1 MAAAG
6 ARGDGTIVKF
16 TLRTKL
22 MLAFTTMLALTLI
35 VGGLGVVEAKR
46 INDRVAEMYSDDLVG
61 TGQVATLSQDV
72 QAIRARVLAHILAT
86 DPARK
91 ADLEAEIARRD
102 QATDAAVMTTEQ
114 GTKGTDRGQQLIARA
129 GGAIDDLAG
138 AIEETAHSAAQ
149 IAGAARQHAAGM
161 GQIAAAM
168 HEINQ
173 ATTQNLAATN
183 DTEQAAG
190 GLARLAGSLTTL
202 VARYQL

>member
-1 MAAAG
+1 M
-6 ARGDGTIVKF
+6 KF

-91 ADLEAEIARRD
+91 ADLEAEITRRD
-102 QATDAAVMTTEQ
+102 QATNAAVMATEQ

-138 AIEETAHSAAQ
+138 AIEETA
-149 IAGAARQHAAGM
+149 HAAGM

-190 GLARLAGSLTTL
+190 GLTRLAGSLTTL

>member
-1 MAAAG
+1 M
-6 ARGDGTIVKF
+6 KF

-102 QATDAAVMTTEQ
+102 QATNAAVMATEQ

-183 DTEQAAG
+183 DTEQATG
-190 GLARLAGSLTTL
+190 GLTRLAGSLTTL

>member
-1 MAAAG
+1 M
-6 ARGDGTIVKF
+6 IF

-46 INDRVAEMYSDDLVG
+46 INDRVAAMYSDDLVG

-102 QATDAAVMTTEQ
+102 QATNAAVMATEQ
-114 GTKGTDRGQQLIARA
+114 GSKGTDRGQQLIARA
-129 GGAIDDLAG
+129 RGAIDDLAG

-149 IAGAARQHAAGM
+149 IAGAARQHAA
-161 GQIAAAM
+161 M

-190 GLARLAGSLTTL
+190 GLTRLVGSLTTL

>member
-1 MAAAG
+1 MVAAG
-6 ARGDGTIVKF
+6 AQGDGTIVKF

-149 IAGAARQHAAGM
+149 IA
-161 GQIAAAM
+161 AAM

-173 ATTQNLAATN
+173 AATQNLAATN